1 MVAHTCKLIAGKLRQ
16 GHYEFEAS
24 LGYIVKV
31 CLQRE
36 ERKEG
41 EGKGKR
47 GGDRTGKAGGG
58 GDTFSLDTR
67 EAEVSGRL

>member
-1 MVAHTCKLIAGKLRQ
+1 MVARTCKLTAGKLRQ

-24 LGYIVKV
+24 LGCIVKV
-31 CLQRE
+31 CQRE

-41 EGKGKR
+41 KGKGKR

-58 GDTFSLDTR
+58 GNPNTR
-67 EAEVSGRL
+67 EAEVGGRL